1 MNLDNDEFK
10 ILKNMNEISAKEN
23 MISTLRIRIEELTKK
38 KEEYKNFRK
47 KYIPYKFVLE
57 IKYPSPYITNNKGP
71 FCSNKSF

>member
-38 KEEYKNFRK
+38 KRGIQKFQK
-47 KYIPYKFVLE
+47 KIYSIQCLCCNYYIYSRYTYYHCMSYSK
-57 IKYPSPYITNNKGP
+57 
-71 FCSNKSF
+71 